1 MKRILLVPLA
11 AVAALLIA
19 AVAGANTQTVQITS
33 SGFTPRSVTAAVGD
47 TVTWHNAD
55 TASHQIVANN
65 GTFASPVL
73 KSGDTWSHTFSAPAR
88 VAYHDVSNAKTTG
101 SVIVNGPSPS
111 VSLTSEADTVIYGRG
126 TTLDGAT
133 TSATANQSVTLSSQ
147 PYGAATASAQQ
158 KSTGTGADGSFSF
171 DVSPSI
177 QTTYVAHWNNTQS
190 TPVTVNV
197 APQVGF
203 GRSGRIYKAHVVSA
217 INYKGHYVLLQR
229 HRSLGWT
236 TIKRVKLNSSNRAS
250 FLVRLPRGHSSLR
263 LYLTSAQ
270 AGAGYVASHSR
281 TISVKH

>member
-1 MKRILLVPLA
+1 MKRILLIPVALVA
-11 AVAALLIA
+11 AVLIA
-19 AVAGANTQTVQITS
+19 AAAGASTQTVQITS
-33 SGFTPRSVTAAVGD
+33 SGFTPKSAVIAVGD

-55 TASHQIVANN
+55 TASHQLVANN
-65 GTFASPVL
+65 GSFASPVL
-73 KSGDTWSHTFSAPAR
+73 KTGDTWSHTFSTPAR
-88 VAYHDVSNAKTTG
+88 LAYHDATAPGLKG

-111 VSLTSEADTVIYGRG
+111 VSLTSEANTIPYGSG

-133 TSATANQSVTLSSQ
+133 TSASANQQVSLSSQ
-147 PYGAATASAQQ
+147 PYGASTASAQQ
-158 KSTGTGADGSFSF
+158 RTTGTAADGSFSF

-177 QTTYVAHWNNTQS
+177 QTTYIAHWNNTQS

-203 GRSGRIYKAHVVSA
+203 GRSGLVYKARVVSA

-229 HRSLGWT
+229 HRSLGWV

-250 FLVRLPRGHSSLR
+250 FLVRLPRGRSALR
-263 LYLTSAQ
+263 LYLTAAQ

-281 TISVKH
+281 TMFVRR